1 LNIIEAEKLVKKF
14 NGFTAVDGISF
25 SVKRGECFG
34 FLGPNGAGKTTTIK
48 MIQCVSP
55 KSSGKLEV
63 SGMEVDEQPRSI
75 KEKLGV
81 SPQEIN
87 LDPDFTVYENLV
99 VFSRFFDISEK
110 QAASRAD
117 DLIELFQLQ
126 SKRDTSINKLSG
138 GMKRRLLLARSLIN
152 DPEILILDEPTIGLD
167 PQARHLIW
175 DKLAD
180 LKSRGITIIL
190 TTHYMDEAAK
200 LCDRI
205 AIMDSGRILTAGS
218 PEALVRDNIRGS
230 IIEANG
236 GSEIVRC
243 LEGIREK
250 VDYEISGDD
259 IRIFTD
265 SPQEILGTILKQ
277 CDLSSTSVRSSTLED
292 VFLKLTGRRLRD

>member
-1 LNIIEAEKLVKKF
+1 MNIIVAEELVKKF
-14 NGFTAVDGISF
+14 DGFTAVDGISF
-25 SVKRGECFG
+25 SVRRGECFG

-55 KSSGKLEV
+55 KSSGRLEV
-63 SGMEVDEQPRSI
+63 GGMEVDEQPRRI

-87 LDPDFTVYENLV
+87 LDPDFSVHENLE
-99 VFSRFFDISEK
+99 VFSRYFEIPEK
-110 QAASRAD
+110 EAASRAD
-117 DLIELFQLQ
+117 DLIDFFQLQ

-152 DPEILILDEPTIGLD
+152 SPEILILDEPTIGLD

-175 DKLAD
+175 DKLTD

-190 TTHYMDEAAK
+190 TTHYMDEAAE

-205 AIMDSGRILTAGS
+205 AIMDSGRILTVGS
-218 PEALVRDNIRGS
+218 PEALVQDNMRSS

-243 LEGIREK
+243 LEGIREE
-250 VDYEISGDD
+250 VDYEISGDN
-259 IRIFTD
+259 IRIYTD
-265 SPQEILGTILKQ
+265 RPQEILSKMLKQ
-277 CDLSSTSVRSSTLED
+277 CDMTSTSVRNSTLED

>member
-25 SVKRGECFG
+25 SVTRGECFG

-205 AIMDSGRILTAGS
+205 AIMDSGRILTVGS

-259 IRIFTD
+259 VRIFTD

-277 CDLSSTSVRSSTLED
+277 CDISSTSVRNSTLED

>member
-1 LNIIEAEKLVKKF
+1 MNIIEAEKLVKKF